1 MGAVTEIA
9 TSSGGWPAELQ
20 LLVVIAIVLVTVEIP
35 LLAYALRPA
44 ATARILRRVEGW
56 VNRHGRQALIT
67 ALVLV
72 GGYLVI
78 DGLTLVA

>member
-1 MGAVTEIA
+1 
-9 TSSGGWPAELQ
+9 
-20 LLVVIAIVLVTVEIP
+20 VVIAIVLVTVEAP
-35 LLAYALRPA
+35 LLAYALRPE
-44 ATARILRRVEGW
+44 ATARILRRVEAW

-72 GGYLVI
+72 GGYLFI